1 VPVTSDFVVYLL
13 VVPGSTAVEP
23 GEKLIR
29 LLAPRRERQIELRVH
44 YEIEDLGGCNMYRII
59 TIDEIN

>member
-1 VPVTSDFVVYLL
+1 M
-13 VVPGSTAVEP
+13 EP
-23 GEKLIR
+23 EEKLIR

-44 YEIEDLGGCNMYRII
+44 YEITRRNGCSVYKII